1 MSLPTFKK
9 FQANQPSHDFPQR
22 IFSGNNAKQRE
33 SSQPNLN
40 EDQLTSGPT
49 NFEGMSHVK
58 FERQSLDSL
67 YEGYGVFEQNLKRK
81 QLELLQNPGIK
92 TSLTT
97 NIRNIMRNQDKG
109 LLTTSTRLLHAQV
122 KRAELKTELEK
133 QDQSMSPERETVKEE
148 SSKKVISTVD
158 LLRKQK
164 DIHKRMRQLSHD
176 THENDEDSSQRPFS
190 HQQMTNTA
198 SMPVF
203 PTMNL
208 QTHENQAQ
216 TISEAPEI

>member
-1 MSLPTFKK
+1 MSIDLKNQLKK
-9 FQANQPSHDFPQR
+9 KNR
-22 IFSGNNAKQRE
+22 
-33 SSQPNLN
+33 
-40 EDQLTSGPT
+40 
-49 NFEGMSHVK
+49 
-58 FERQSLDSL
+58 
-67 YEGYGVFEQNLKRK
+67 
-81 QLELLQNPGIK
+81 
-92 TSLTT
+92 
-97 NIRNIMRNQDKG
+97 
-109 LLTTSTRLLHAQV
+109 
-122 KRAELKTELEK
+122 
-133 QDQSMSPERETVKEE
+133 E